1 MGSCIGKQGSEIG
14 SSSKYNSPRRSSKV
28 EEAEK
33 QPSLEEAINRIEK
46 NKESIENELEGLKQ
60 QLQETK

>member
-1 MGSCIGKQGSEIG
+1 MGSCISKQGSEK

-33 QPSLEEAINRIEK
+33 QPSLEEAMNRIEK
-46 NKESIENELEGLKQ
+46 NKESTENELEGLKQ